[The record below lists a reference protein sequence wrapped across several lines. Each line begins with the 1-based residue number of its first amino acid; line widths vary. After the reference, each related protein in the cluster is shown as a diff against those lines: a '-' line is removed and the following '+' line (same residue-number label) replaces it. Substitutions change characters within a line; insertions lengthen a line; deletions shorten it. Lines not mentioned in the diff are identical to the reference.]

1 MGIRL
6 RGLGGDGVS
15 DDAPATVLVVDD
27 HPLYRRGV
35 VQVVEAALGFQVVG
49 QAADG
54 TECLVVAERL
64 RPDLILLDVRMPG
77 LGGIDTLRALRRAG
91 NPARVVMLT
100 VSMTPD
106 DVAGAAA
113 AGADGYLTKDAG
125 PEQII
130 TALRG
135 SLARR
140 AGRVGPGLPGVV
152 GLEGAAQPADSLT
165 DRERA
170 VLACL
175 AAGQSNKWIARTLEI
190 SEGTVK
196 VHLRNVKRKMGFRS
210 RLELALWVVE
220 QQGGGAGREPD

>member
-1 MGIRL
+1 M
-6 RGLGGDGVS
+6 S
-15 DDAPATVLVVDD
+15 DDVPATVLVVDD
-27 HPLYRRGV
+27 HPLFRRGV
-35 VQVVEAALGFQVVG
+35 VQVVEAVAGFQVVG
-49 QAADG
+49 EATDG
-54 TECLVVAERL
+54 AECLVAAERL

-77 LGGIDTLRALRRAG
+77 LAGIDTLRALRRAG

-106 DVAGAAA
+106 DIAGAAA

-125 PEQII
+125 PEQIVA
-130 TALRG
+130 ALRAAL
-135 SLARR
+135 SRR
-140 AGRVGPGLPGVV
+140 AGRAEAGLPEVAGPA
-152 GLEGAAQPADSLT
+152 GAAQPAEPLT

-175 AAGQSNKWIARTLEI
+175 AAGQSNKRIARTLEI

-220 QQGGGAGREPD
+220 QHGGAAGGERE